1 MLHNETDDSMS
12 TSIPLLAAIS
22 GAGGIQKADIVKRL
36 EQLNKWQ
43 EEQKQLLALRQNVQ
57 RQMLGMEQKTMYQM
71 LGLHGGG
78 DDEEEGD
85 ASSEVDESRQEYEE
99 GGEHPDDDGENENHS
114 YSTRD
119 QLTTQH
125 SMEPSSYKTLTSGYG
140 TEEYI
145 DIPQQ
150 AVQKPKRPFLK
161 RGEGL
166 KQRFKIDPEELRI
179 TNLPRYKYA
188 NAHPKLKA
196 KTNKKATTKAV
207 QKPKVQ
213 DVRPPSPPL
222 NVLDANEKRFQ
233 QLLISS
239 KNVCNSTPDTKS
251 SLMSSKNISSSSSS
265 TSTNSS
271 HSLPKVRFVET
282 TPPVN
287 NNSNGMVHK
296 YPNNEVARPAPPSAL
311 AWSKILDSQQ
321 IKPLPILRTNSCDR
335 QNLPQSEEDI
345 FELLEQKAKNG
356 SFDMDS
362 TCMRQFMQRRTTE
375 TKFNDTDV
383 IPVNDQLRTRRLQP
397 IVIGGG
403 GGQNNRD
410 ESTSSLEEENDE
422 NSTIIPN
429 STEAGEE
436 STQKTLESTNSQFV
450 TPNSRASENR
460 VRFSE
465 CHDTREFHEEQT
477 VSDFSNF
484 TNANET
490 PGDLSNN
497 VFFEQFKK
505 ALFAALQDKAEQHE
519 TSNSMMESEGGGGGD
534 ETTLTS
540 KDSFM
545 ESNTSLP
552 LPPNSL
558 ELQEKT
564 QLIKT
569 RLEELEKEIA
579 LFKQNN
585 AQLMKAKQE
594 HELLISQ
601 HAQEQLEATERLNDE
616 RIQMEIYLHDERMKL
631 EEDKRK
637 FEQSCKMKTQAMASK
652 ERKEMEKLREQVA
665 QLEAQLKTKDSNHAA
680 AQARW
685 RTQIRTMER
694 EEKRLHEQIELL
706 TKENKRLENEMLKA
720 SRENNNKLLQEINR
734 NIAKLAPKQ
743 TQHASISFPSDDQPP
758 VLASSKNTTK
768 PGTTNKNS
776 KSPSKKTK
784 RITKTN
790 TTTSTASNRTI
801 MKQEQHSFPDTP
813 SSDENYT
820 ELGFQKSVTKPK
832 SPHTSAYSGYPEV
845 GEDEDDDDIL
855 QELQANNNRTPITT
869 NKVSPASSSQMKE
882 SKSTANNENKSPDDD
897 NLKREILNA
906 DGSKDI
912 WYPNGNLKKI
922 SADGMLIR
930 MLYYNKDI
938 KETNINEGTVK
949 YYYHETNTW
958 HTTYLDGLE
967 ILEFPNGQIEH
978 RHKTGLVEVHYP
990 NNSVKIIDPR
1000 DEKKAEEW
1008 RFPDGTHLVQMRN
1021 GDKILSLPNGQKE
1034 IHTKLQKRR
1043 EYPDGTVKIVYPD
1056 GSTETR
1062 YSNGRVRLKDKEG
1075 NLVMDTEETK

>member
-1 MLHNETDDSMS
+1 MLQNDLNDSAS
-12 TSIPLLAAIS
+12 SNINIPMLS
-22 GAGGIQKADIVKRL
+22 GIQKDDIVKRL

-43 EEQKQLLALRQNVQ
+43 EEQKKILTLRQNMQ

-71 LGLHGGG
+71 LGLQCDG
-78 DDEEEGD
+78 EM
-85 ASSEVDESRQEYEE
+85 SEIDESRQEEN
-99 GGEHPDDDGENENHS
+99 GAEHPEEEEEESQDHS
-114 YSTRD
+114 YAGRD
-119 QLTTQH
+119 QNTQL
-125 SMEPSSYKTLTSGYG
+125 SVEPSLYKTLTSGYG
-140 TEEYI
+140 TEEYME
-145 DIPQQ
+145 IPA

-188 NAHPKLKA
+188 NAHPKLKT
-196 KTNKKATTKAV
+196 KPKKPPPGKNFKTTK
-207 QKPKVQ
+207 
-213 DVRPPSPPL
+213 PPSPIPSGA
-222 NVLDANEKRFQ
+222 LDANEKRFQ

-251 SLMSSKNISSSSSS
+251 SLMSSKNISSSSSANS
-265 TSTNSS
+265 TST
-271 HSLPKVRFVET
+271 LPKVRFVET
-282 TPPVN
+282 TPLMENRGTVN
-287 NNSNGMVHK
+287 VQK
-296 YPNNEVARPAPPSAL
+296 YPNNEAARQVPTAL

-321 IKPLPILRTNSCDR
+321 IKPLPILRSSAS

-362 TCMRQFMQRRTTE
+362 TCMRQFMQRRTVE
-375 TKFNDTDV
+375 KFDDTDV
-383 IPVNDQLRTRRLQP
+383 IPVNDQLRARRLQP
-397 IVIGGG
+397 VVV
-403 GGQNNRD
+403 GQAEHN
-410 ESTSSLEEENDE
+410 ESSTTLEEEETTAGAED
-422 NSTIIPN
+422 STIVPN
-429 STEAGEE
+429 STEAEE
-436 STQKTLESTNSQFV
+436 EAESRQKSLESTNSPFV
-450 TPNSRASENR
+450 TPASKHNTEQR

-465 CHDTREFHEEQT
+465 SHDTREYYEEES
-477 VSDFSNF
+477 VSDFSNN
-484 TNANET
+484 TNNHGEQS
-490 PGDLSNN
+490 GDLSNN
-497 VFFEQFKK
+497 MFFEQFKK
-505 ALFAALQDKAEQHE
+505 ALFAALQDKADQHE
-519 TSNSMMESEGGGGGD
+519 NLNSVTGD

-540 KDSFM
+540 KESSFV
-545 ESNTSLP
+545 EPNT
-552 LPPNSL
+552 LPPQVSL

-564 QLIKT
+564 NLIKI

-579 LFKQNN
+579 IFKENN
-585 AQLMKAKQE
+585 LQLMKAKQE

-601 HAQEQLEATERLNDE
+601 HAQEQLEASERLKDE
-616 RIQMEIYLHDERMKL
+616 RIQMELYLHDERMKL

-637 FEQSCKMKTQAMASK
+637 FEQQCKMKTQAAASK

-685 RTQIRTMER
+685 RTQLRTMER
-694 EEKRLHEQIELL
+694 EEKRLHEQIEIL
-706 TKENKRLENEMLKA
+706 TKENKRLENEAVKA

-743 TQHASISFPSDDQPP
+743 TQHASISFPNDDQPP
-758 VLASSKNTTK
+758 VLPTSKII
-768 PGTTNKNS
+768 PNKNS
-776 KSPSKKTK
+776 KTSPSKKHK
-784 RITKTN
+784 RPIKAN
-790 TTTSTASNRTI
+790 VSNRTP
-801 MKQEQHSFPDTP
+801 KQSHSFPETP
-813 SSDENYT
+813 SSDENVSDSET
-820 ELGFQKSVTKPK
+820 KFQKRATK
-832 SPHTSAYSGYPEV
+832 SPQGKIQYDV
-845 GEDEDDDDIL
+845 GEEDDDDDIL
-855 QELQANNNRTPITT
+855 KELQTTKPLRPTPNVDATKTT
-869 NKVSPASSSQMKE
+869 
-882 SKSTANNENKSPDDD
+882 KSNENKSPGDDD
-897 NLKREILNA
+897 NMKREILNA

-978 RHKTGLVEVHYP
+978 RHKNGLVEVHYP
-990 NNSVKIIDPR
+990 NNSIKIMDPR
-1000 DEKKAEEW
+1000 DEKKSEEW

-1075 NLVMDTEETK
+1075 NLVMDTEEGK